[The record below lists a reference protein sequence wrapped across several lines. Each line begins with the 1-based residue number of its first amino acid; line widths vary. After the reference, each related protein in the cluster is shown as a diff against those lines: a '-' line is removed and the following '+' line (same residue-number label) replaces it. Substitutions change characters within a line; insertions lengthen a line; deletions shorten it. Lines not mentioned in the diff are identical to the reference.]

1 MDAECNQV
9 DNAAVD
15 QTVDPVLVQDWS
27 SEPEPVALQL
37 GARPGAVLQQ
47 NAPMRVQAK
56 ALYRKSAMYQARN
69 VSTNVCI
76 ISAPVLFCILLLCL
90 QAGVKKMLSGK
101 EFEVR

>member
-1 MDAECNQV
+1 MDASNCNAV
-9 DNAAVD
+9 DDAPVD

-27 SEPEPVALQL
+27 SEPEPEA
-37 GARPGAVLQQ
+37 LQQ

-69 VSTNVCI
+69 VSANVCI

-101 EFEVR
+101 EFEVG